1 MTLILDCIKQN
12 TFIPFPNRCFH
23 NGDGSDSIASIIK
36 QKDITYTTWEYCGS
50 DDGKKFKSNLK
61 RTKKDWYYRDT
72 PIKYTLN
79 SLGYRT
85 RNFDEVDW
93 ENSIVIF
100 GCSYVQGVGVDDTHT
115 LSYFLEK
122 ELNLPVINMGVIG
135 SSNTFHL
142 HNVNVLLTQYPKPK
156 AILYLPSAIQ
166 RYPIYDWDHVIY
178 RGEWTDNKTQM
189 KTNRANSVVQNLMAL
204 NIISNMCQ
212 SRTTYIEYCVSHPL
226 YKFLEDYNPNVNRV
240 YIDGCEPRIDNE
252 EDYARDLAHPGSNI
266 HERLAK
272 SLTKILNHRIE

>member
-1 MTLILDCIKQN
+1 MTMILDCIKQN
-12 TFIPFPNRCFH
+12 DFIPFPNRCFH
-23 NGDGSDSIASIIK
+23 NGDGSSISSIIK
-36 QKDITYTTWEYCGS
+36 KKNITYTTWEYCGS
-50 DDGKKFKSNLK
+50 DDEKKFNSNLK
-61 RTKKDWYYRDT
+61 RTGKDWHYRHNSV
-72 PIKYTLN
+72 KYTLN

-100 GCSYVQGVGVDDTHT
+100 GCSYVQGVGVDDTNT

-156 AILYLPSAIQ
+156 AILYLPSALQ

-212 SRTTYIEYCVSHPL
+212 SRTRYIEYCVSHPL
-226 YKFLEDYNPNVNRV
+226 YKFLEDHNPNVNRV

-266 HERLAK
+266 HEKLSK
-272 SLTKILNHRIE
+272 SLTKILKISIE